1 MAAWPLLWEKV
12 RFQGSYSVEKVRYLI
27 LNTQLLAA
35 EAIRTRNQVW
45 AVTVWADLV

>member
-1 MAAWPLLWEKV
+1 MATSALLWGKV

-35 EAIRTRNQVW
+35 EGIQTRNQVW
-45 AVTVWADLV
+45 AVTVWAGLV